1 MSYET
6 ISIKPKVKQLL
17 KELKGEL
24 SYSKFIEQSIAK
36 EQKQDTVLEILHS
49 QDKIWKEIGDMDKR
63 VKILERLAQQY

>member
-24 SYSKFIEQSIAK
+24 SYSSFIEQSITK
-36 EQKQDTVLEILHS
+36 EQKHDTVLEVLHN
-49 QDKIWKEIGDMDKR
+49 QDETRKEIKDMDKR
-63 VKILERLAQQY
+63 VKALERLAQI